1 VIRNIHNPASRLW
14 SKDTTLWQGDE
25 VDPRAILDRLG
36 WLDVFGWI
44 NKHLAEIDQ
53 WVQETVASNRF
64 QRTVVLGM
72 GGSSLAPEVFSKLF
86 AAAPGHPSLT
96 VLDSTSPDMVKSVLE
111 QGVQNTLFV
120 VASKSGTTLET
131 MDLYR
136 FFYGQVG
143 MLSNTASDQFVAIT
157 DADSWL
163 EQHALSEKFNKTF
176 INPHD
181 IGGRYSALSL
191 FGIVPAALHGVDV
204 SSIIERAHQF
214 AETTKSDDPDLN
226 PALTLGSDMAIHA
239 MNGQDK
245 LILSLTP
252 ALESLGAW
260 IEQLVAESTGKG
272 GQGILPVCESAS
284 GPGYRG
290 GDAFKVLISDDQNI
304 KSVGSGHGAEREW
317 YLGDVLDIG
326 AEFFKWEFATAI
338 AASYLGV
345 NPFDEPNVTEAKKS
359 TDRFI
364 NHGENLDKY
373 VIADSPYFR
382 VEGIGDSCMDPELP
396 DVPWSVLKPTDGGYL
411 SVLAYLPM
419 EDGCTLALEQMRNL
433 ICDRLRAVCT
443 VGFGPRYL
451 HSTGQLHKGGAPVGT
466 FLQLTSDSSIDFA
479 IPGRD
484 YTFNDLFNAQADGD
498 IAVLAARGLP
508 VMRVYLKGDRLHA
521 IQELCDA
528 FSKSLNTL
536 N

>member
-1 VIRNIHNPASRLW
+1 MIRNIHNPASRLW

-25 VDPRAILDRLG
+25 VDPGAILDRLG

-44 NKHLAEIDQ
+44 NNHLAEIDQ
-53 WVQETVASNRF
+53 WVQETVASNRY

-86 AAAPGHPSLT
+86 EAAPGHPSLT

-111 QGVQNTLFV
+111 QGIQNTLFV
-120 VASKSGTTLET
+120 IASKSGTTLET

-143 MLSNTASDQFVAIT
+143 MHSNTPADQFVAIT

-163 EQHALSEKFNKTF
+163 QQHASSEKFNKTF
-176 INPHD
+176 VNPHD

-191 FGIVPAALHGVDV
+191 FGLVPAALHGVDV
-204 SSIIERAHQF
+204 FSIVKRARQF
-214 AETTKSDDPDLN
+214 ADTSKSDDPELN
-226 PALTLGSDMAIHA
+226 PALALGIDMATHA
-239 MNGQDK
+239 TNGQDK

-260 IEQLVAESTGKG
+260 IEQLVAESTGKE
-272 GQGILPVCESAS
+272 GQGILPVCEPASA
-284 GPGYRG
+284 PGYRG
-290 GDAFKVLISDDQNI
+290 GDAFRVLISENQNL
-304 KSVGSGHGAEREW
+304 KLVGAGLDAEREW

-326 AEFFKWEFATAI
+326 AEFFRWEFATAI
-338 AASYLGV
+338 AAGYLGV

-364 NHGENLDKY
+364 NHGESLDKHI
-373 VIADSPYFR
+373 VTDMPHFR
-382 VEGIGDSCMDPELP
+382 VEGIGISDLDSEPP
-396 DVPWSVLKPTDGGYL
+396 DVPWSSLQPTDGGYL

-419 EDGCTLALEQMRNL
+419 EDECKAALEQLRNL
-433 ICDRLRAVCT
+433 ICQRLKAACT

-466 FLQLTSDSSIDFA
+466 FLQLTCDSGVDFT

-484 YTFNDLFNAQADGD
+484 YTFSDLFNAQADGD
-498 IAVLAARGLP
+498 VAVLAARGLP
-508 VMRVYLKGDRLHA
+508 VMRVHLKGDRLHA

-528 FSKSLNTL
+528 FSKSPNTL